1 MVTVQ
6 FISHDATRDDASVV
20 AVDDCLVGAVVGGG
34 QRRC

>member
-1 MVTVQ
+1 VVTVQ

-20 AVDDCLVGAVVGGG
+20 AVADGDVGVVVGGG